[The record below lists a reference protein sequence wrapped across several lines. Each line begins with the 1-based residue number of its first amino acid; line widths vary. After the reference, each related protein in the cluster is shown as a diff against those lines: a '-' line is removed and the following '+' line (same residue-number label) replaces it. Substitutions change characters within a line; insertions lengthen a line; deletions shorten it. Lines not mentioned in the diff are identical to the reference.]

1 MALTG
6 ELTYKGLTI
15 SNAHL
20 KVMQIQHRA
29 VDSSTEAEDGTV
41 TWSKTNHA
49 DYSAR
54 VYKDAAAY
62 AANPDNGLYTI
73 SGTFTPNS
81 LSILAISLNKN
92 PWSKSI
98 DTPSEVSTIKVYVPG
113 SSSN

>member
-29 VDSSTEAEDGTV
+29 VDSFTEAEDGTV

-62 AANPDNGLYTI
+62 AANPDSAIYTI
-73 SGTFTPNS
+73 TGTFTPSVANTAN
-81 LSILAISLNKN
+81 LNIVKQTYEHLKTLADYDELT
-92 PWSKSI
+92 
-98 DTPSEVSTIKVYVPG
+98 DC
-113 SSSN
+113 

>member
-41 TWSKTNHA
+41 TWTKANHA

-62 AANPDNGLYTI
+62 AANPDAAIYTI
-73 SGTFTPNS
+73 SGTFTPSVANTAN
-81 LSILAISLNKN
+81 LKIVKQTYEHIKTLADYDELT
-92 PWSKSI
+92 
-98 DTPSEVSTIKVYVPG
+98 DC
-113 SSSN
+113 

>member
-62 AANPDNGLYTI
+62 AASPDAAIYTI
-73 SGTFTPNS
+73 SGTFTPSVGNGVN
-81 LSILAISLNKN
+81 LNIVKQTYEHL
-92 PWSKSI
+92 KTL
-98 DTPSEVSTIKVYVPG
+98 DTYKDLTDC
-113 SSSN
+113 

>member
-20 KVMQIQHRA
+20 KVMQVHHRA

-41 TWSKTNHA
+41 TWTKANHA

-62 AANPDNGLYTI
+62 AADPDAAVYTI
-73 SGTFTPNS
+73 SGTFTPSVANTAN
-81 LSILAISLNKN
+81 LNIVKQTYEHLKTLADYDELT
-92 PWSKSI
+92 
-98 DTPSEVSTIKVYVPG
+98 DC
-113 SSSN
+113 

>member
-20 KVMQIQHRA
+20 KVMQIHHRA
-29 VDSSTEAEDGTV
+29 VDTSTEAEDGTV

-62 AANPDNGLYTI
+62 AADPDAAVYTI
-73 SGTFTPNS
+73 SGTFTPSVANTAN
-81 LSILAISLNKN
+81 LNIVKQTYEHLKTLADYDELT
-92 PWSKSI
+92 
-98 DTPSEVSTIKVYVPG
+98 DC
-113 SSSN
+113 

>member
-20 KVMQIQHRA
+20 KVMQIHHRA
-29 VDSSTEAEDGTV
+29 VDTSTEAEDGTV

-62 AANPDNGLYTI
+62 AANPDSAVYTI
-73 SGTFTPNS
+73 SGTFTPSVANTANLNIVKQTYVHLKT
-81 LSILAISLNKN
+81 LS
-92 PWSKSI
+92 
-98 DTPSEVSTIKVYVPG
+98 EY
-113 SSSN
+113 SSMTDI

>member
-20 KVMQIQHRA
+20 KVMRIEHRA
-29 VDSSTEAEDGTV
+29 VDSSTTAEDGAI
-41 TWSKTNHA
+41 TWTKANHA

-62 AANPDNGLYTI
+62 AANPDSAVYTI
-73 SGTFTPNS
+73 SGTFTPSVANTAN
-81 LSILAISLNKN
+81 LNIVKQTYEHIKTLADYDELT
-92 PWSKSI
+92 
-98 DTPSEVSTIKVYVPG
+98 DC
-113 SSSN
+113 

>member
-62 AANPDNGLYTI
+62 AANPDSAIYTI
-73 SGTFTPNS
+73 TGKFTPSVANTAN
-81 LSILAISLNKN
+81 LNIVKQTYEHLKTLADYDELT
-92 PWSKSI
+92 
-98 DTPSEVSTIKVYVPG
+98 DC
-113 SSSN
+113 